1 MTKKI
6 PCKQWIKKQSN
17 RDMVQTLERYASVM
31 SDPNKIRIMLLLDQY
46 NRDEE
51 TEHEKLYVSELA
63 DHLDM
68 SVSAISH
75 SLRHLQNQ
83 NFVSKEKIGR
93 SVQYSLTQSGEK
105 LILFANQLTN

>member
-1 MTKKI
+1 MNKKI

-17 RDMVQTLERYASVM
+17 QELVSTLERYASVM

-46 NRDEE
+46 NKDES
-51 TEHEKLYVSELA
+51 EHEKLYVSELA
-63 DHLDM
+63 EHLDM

-93 SVQYSLTQSGEK
+93 SVQYSLTESGEK
-105 LILFANQLTN
+105 LITTANQLIN